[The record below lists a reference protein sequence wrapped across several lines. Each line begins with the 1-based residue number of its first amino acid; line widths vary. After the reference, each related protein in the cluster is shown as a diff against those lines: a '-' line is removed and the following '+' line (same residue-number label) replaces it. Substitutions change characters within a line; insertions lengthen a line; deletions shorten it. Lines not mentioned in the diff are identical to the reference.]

1 MLFSQALLE
10 KNVPVNSQDD
20 VGSSPLCWAA
30 SHGHIEPA
38 LLLLQNGAFVNCVDV
53 EGMTPLHYACIFKD
67 CPKMVS
73 LLLEHGADPNREE
86 SVSYRRPLDVA
97 LQFERREYARLIEA
111 AGGKRSSRLLR
122 NGDLAI
128 ARRKEL
134 KKKHQQEM
142 QIEAR
147 KSKAESPRKGAEPV
161 AGAASAA
168 APSSPANKSGPEQLA
183 SNNVSVAHVVP
194 RTPDEDDTLRG
205 HCWFNNRHAEFK
217 QFLARPDFDF
227 SSPFKSYNHGTA
239 LILAASRGHMDTVR
253 ALVSRGVDL
262 DATNLDKCNAFNWA
276 VTQKHFEVALFLVS
290 HGSNV
295 DLLDKHGM
303 SSLHYACIAKDF
315 DLNLVMFLINEAK
328 CKINLLSSNGRT
340 ALDLAISRSRPTL
353 IAFLKSKG
361 GKIAAKQQKKQ
372 QKKK

>member
-1 MLFSQALLE
+1 
-10 KNVPVNSQDD
+10 
-20 VGSSPLCWAA
+20 
-30 SHGHIEPA
+30 
-38 LLLLQNGAFVNCVDV
+38 
-53 EGMTPLHYACIFKD
+53 
-67 CPKMVS
+67 MVS

-111 AGGKRSSRLLR
+111 AGGKRSTRLLR

-142 QIEAR
+142 QNEAR
-147 KSKAESPRKGAEPV
+147 KARAADASSVGVISPSSPPTKTALTKNGS
-161 AGAASAA
+161 AASSTSPIAVATASPGIVAA
-168 APSSPANKSGPEQLA
+168 APLE
-183 SNNVSVAHVVP
+183 NNVPARAAVVP

-227 SSPFKSYNHGTA
+227 SSPFKSYNNGTA
-239 LILAASRGHMDTVR
+239 LILAASRGHMETVR

-276 VTQKHFEVALFLVS
+276 VTQKHFDVALFLVS
-290 HGSNV
+290 HGCDV

-303 SSLHYACIAKDF
+303 SSLHYACIARDF
-315 DLNLVMFLINEAK
+315 DLNLVMFLVNEAK

-340 ALDLAISRSRPTL
+340 ALDLAISRNRPTL
-353 IAFLKSKG
+353 ISFLKSKG
-361 GKIAAKQQKKQ
+361 GKIAAKQPKKQ
-372 QKKK
+372 LKKK